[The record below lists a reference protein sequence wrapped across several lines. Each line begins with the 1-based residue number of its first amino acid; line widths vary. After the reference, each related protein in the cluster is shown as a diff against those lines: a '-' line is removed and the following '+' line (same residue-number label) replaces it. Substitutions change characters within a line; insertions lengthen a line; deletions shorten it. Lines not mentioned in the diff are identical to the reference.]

1 MRRAALALALV
12 ALAPTASRAQAGKPP
27 AQAAPPPAAASGAQ
41 GPAAAAQG
49 RYLEGF
55 GKTPAQEATLV
66 EVSRV
71 IEAYE
76 RESLEFQEDIRRHL
90 TRTYQTRRDGLSGSY
105 ERQITQLEIQ
115 ERRERLDAIAQF
127 EEFLRRYPN
136 DPQYTPDV
144 MFRLAELYF
153 ERSTDDHLLAMKDF
167 EEKARVASESGA
179 AYPAEPTVDFAQ
191 SIALYQRLIAGF
203 PNYRFNDGAYY
214 LLGYCLEKQDQM
226 PGALAQYQ
234 ALIARFPKSRFTTEA
249 WVRIGEYYFDAD
261 PAQVQDPLMKA
272 AEAYEA
278 AIRDTSHPLYDKALY
293 KLGWVYYRVDRFGD
307 ATARFM
313 TLADFYEAQARAKG
327 EETVGGDLRE
337 EALQYIAISLIDD
350 KFSGTPGAQQVYAQL
365 EQKPY
370 GADVWRRLGDLYFDQ
385 TRHDDAIA
393 AYRRVLAREPLRAD
407 APELQEKIALA
418 YERDR
423 RLDESFAEGEKL
435 AEQYGPGTA
444 WHAHHAND
452 PDVLAAAQEKAERAL
467 YGAALFHHQQALVYK
482 EEARTDPSRAE
493 AARAGFQTAAVA
505 YAKYLERFPRSKN
518 AYEMAYYRAECLY
531 NSLEFRQAALAYQ
544 QVRDDGSDSRYRT
557 EAALSAVFAWQRVR
571 EADVRDGKVPDLKP
585 LRSAERPEGETIA
598 LVPLIESEQH
608 LIAASDRFVAQEPKD
623 ARTPGLAY
631 KAAELFYAHNDFAEA
646 RRRFEAI
653 IGTWPENEVAR
664 FSTNL
669 VVESYLVDGDWKSVE
684 EVSARL
690 AQNTHVAGKDSELNR
705 ELTRFKLAG
714 RFKLAEAHFAAGE
727 YEAAATKYVA
737 LVDEDPKHEFADKAL
752 NNAAVSYEKVR
763 RFDSAL
769 KLYERIVRDHPK
781 SELADDALFRVALN
795 AEQSYDLDKA
805 VKSYGKLVSDYPASG
820 DREAA
825 LYNTARL
832 LEAQQRYP
840 EAARAFLRYADV
852 YPDSEDAPKNQYRAA
867 LIYEKQKDWRGA
879 IRAFDEFGQKFAM
892 RPAHTE
898 LVVDAKK
905 RTGEAW
911 QKLNRPREAREAWT
925 DAAREFE
932 RRKLNPETHV
942 LAAEAAA
949 FSSFQLAEEQLQGF
963 DKLKI
968 SGGGKKLV
976 SSLNAKKAALKVA
989 ADSYTQVFKYKRLEW
1004 ILAAQYRRGYLLQR
1018 YATTLVDTPVPP
1030 EVKRLGDDEV
1040 IAYQELVANEALQF
1054 EEQAAVAYQQTLQV
1068 ARENRV
1074 ANAWTRRTLES
1085 LNRLKPKEFPVLKEP
1100 KELLSTDSV
1109 WPTGLV
1115 GSLAGPPA
1123 PAPAARVAEERP

>member
-1 MRRAALALALV
+1 MRRAVLALALA
-12 ALAPTASRAQAGKPP
+12 ALA
-27 AQAAPPPAAASGAQ
+27 PAAASAS
-41 GPAAAAQG
+41 GPAAAAPAARDAGSGAPGSG

-55 GKTPAQEATLV
+55 GRTAAQEATLA
-66 EVSRV
+66 EVGRV

-76 RESLEFQEDIRRHL
+76 RESLEFHQEIRGHL
-90 TRTYQTRRDGLSGSY
+90 TRTYQARRDTLAGGY
-105 ERQITQLEIQ
+105 EKQISQLEIQ

-127 EEFLRRYPN
+127 EEFLRRYPD

-153 ERSTDDHLLAMKDF
+153 ERSTDDHMLAMRDF
-167 EEKARVASESGA
+167 EQKAQAASASGA
-179 AYPAEPTVDFAQ
+179 AYPDEPKVDFAP
-191 SIALYQRLIAGF
+191 SIALYQRLIAGY
-203 PNYRFNDGAYY
+203 PDYRFNDGAYY

-226 PGALAQYQ
+226 PGALAQYR

-249 WVRIGEYYFDAD
+249 WVRIGEYHFDAD
-261 PAQVQDPLMKA
+261 PAVVADPLVKA

-278 AIRDTSHPLYDKALY
+278 AIRDTAHPLYDKALY

-327 EETVGGDLRE
+327 EDTVGGDLRE

-350 KFSGTPGAQQVYAQL
+350 KFAGTPAANRVYAQL
-365 EQKPY
+365 EKKPY

-385 TRHDDAIA
+385 TRHDEAVA

-407 APELQEKIALA
+407 APDLQEKIATA
-418 YERDR
+418 YERER
-423 RLDESFAEGEKL
+423 RMPESFAEGEKL
-435 AEQYGPGTA
+435 ASNYGPKTA
-444 WHAHHAND
+444 WAEHHASD
-452 PDVLAAAQEKAERAL
+452 PDLVAAAQDKAERAL

-482 EEARTDPSRAE
+482 EEARTQPARAE
-493 AARAGFQTAAVA
+493 TARAAFETAAAA

-531 NSLEFRQAALAYQ
+531 NSLRFREAALAYE
-544 QVRDDGSDSRYRT
+544 QVRDDSAGSRYVV
-557 EAALSAVFAWQRVR
+557 EAGLSAVFAWQRVR
-571 EADVRDGKVPDLKP
+571 DADVREGRLLDLKP
-585 LRSAERPEGETIA
+585 LRSSERPEGVSPA
-598 LVPLIESEQH
+598 VVPLVESEQR
-608 LIAASDRFVAQEPKD
+608 LVAASDHFVARQPKD
-623 ARTPGLAY
+623 ERTPNLAY
-631 KAAELFYAHNDFAEA
+631 KAAELYYAHNDFPEA

-653 IGTWPENEVAR
+653 IGSWPEHEVAR

-669 VVESYLVDGDWKSVE
+669 VVESYLVDGDWRSVE

-690 AQNTHVAGKDSELNR
+690 ARNTHVAGKDSELGRQLND
-705 ELTRFKLAG
+705 FKLAG
-714 RFKLAEAHFAAGE
+714 RFKLAEQHFAAGE
-727 YEAAATKYVA
+727 YEAAAAKYVA
-737 LVDEDPKHEFADKAL
+737 LVDEDPKHAFADKAL

-769 KLYERIVRDHPK
+769 RLYERIVRDHPK

-795 AEQSYDLDKA
+795 AEQSYDFDKA
-805 VKSYGKLVSDYPASG
+805 VQSYGRLVTDYPASS

-832 LEAQQRYP
+832 LEVQQRYP
-840 EAARAFLRYADV
+840 EAARAFLRHAEL
-852 YPDSEDAPKNQYRAA
+852 YPQSEDAPKNQYRAA

-879 IRAFDEFGQKFAM
+879 IRAFDAFGAKFAM
-892 RPAHTE
+892 RPAHVE

-911 QKLNRPREAREAWT
+911 QRLNRPREARAAWT
-925 DAAREFE
+925 EAAREFE
-932 RRKLNPETHV
+932 RRKLSPETHV

-949 FSSFQLAEEQLQGF
+949 FSTFQLAEEELQAF
-963 DKLKI
+963 DRLRI
-968 SGGGKKLV
+968 SGSGKKLV
-976 SSLNAKKAALKVA
+976 SSLTAKKAALKVA

-1004 ILAAQYRRGYLLQR
+1004 ILAAQYRRGHLLQR
-1018 YATTLVDTPVPP
+1018 YATTLVDTPVPA

-1040 IAYQELVANEALQF
+1040 VAYQELVANEAMQF
-1054 EEQAAVAYQQTLQV
+1054 EEQAAIAYEQTLQV

-1100 KELLSTDSV
+1100 KQLLSSEHA
-1109 WPTGLV
+1109 WPTGLI
-1115 GSLAGPPA
+1115 GATPEPTSPPT
-1123 PAPAARVAEERP
+1123 RVTEQQP